1 MSSRCL
7 PAGYLLLV
15 ALGGMSVI
23 LALSACRREPT
34 EPAGKTEVETEPSEP
49 ALISADGKDAPD
61 APYGLPAS
69 DEVPGWVK
77 TEPIRVVTGDG
88 MTKYLPDVALSET
101 ARAFNGLRLARC
113 TYTRQLSPEQNP
125 QAVCRAEVWYFEAAD
140 PLDAF
145 GLFSLMSH
153 ERGLSVRWQDG
164 SMRERR
170 DEEDRQVL
178 LAWQGTACVRIV
190 TDECPEGSE
199 GEPDHLEHLM
209 DRIIFYLPAAEP
221 PVLMRALPAEWRA
234 GSKVWVVR
242 DPRALRW
249 ADDVR
254 VRDLSPAE
262 LASRLGLTGKP
273 VLMIASIQVG
283 ASENDSHDTTGAT
296 QPNASTPLLIWV
308 VQYPHEQQ
316 AWEAYRRYEV
326 VVAEGRSS
334 RDRATRLLEPV
345 GPFLAGTWTADEE
358 HSLAA
363 LAKLRELLPF
373 AVSTH
378 PALTVSSP
386 AD

>member
-15 ALGGMSVI
+15 ALSAMSAI
-23 LALSACRREPT
+23 LAFPACRQEPP
-34 EPAGKTEVETEPSEP
+34 EPAVETEVETKPAEPVLIP
-49 ALISADGKDAPD
+49 ADEKDAPD

-69 DEVPGWVK
+69 DEVPGWIK
-77 TEPIRVVTGDG
+77 TDPIRVVTGNG
-88 MTKYLPDVALSET
+88 MTKYLPDVALAEI

-113 TYTRQLSPEQNP
+113 TYTRQLSPEQDP

-170 DEEDRQVL
+170 DEEDRHVL

-190 TDECPEGSE
+190 TDECPKAGD

-221 PVLMRALPAEWRA
+221 PVLMRALPAEWRNN
-234 GSKVWVVR
+234 SKVWVVR
-242 DPRALRW
+242 DPSALRW

-254 VRDLSPAE
+254 VRDLPPAE

-273 VLMIASIQVG
+273 VLMIASIQAG
-283 ASENDSHDTTGAT
+283 ASENDSPDTTRGT
-296 QPNASTPLLIWV
+296 QPNTTAPLLIWV
-308 VQYPHEQQ
+308 VQYPHEHQ

-345 GPFLAGTWTADEE
+345 GPFLAGTWTADRE

-378 PALTVSSP
+378 PALAVSSP